1 MKYICEGCNIKVL
14 EDEALLNDFTCPKCD
29 EVYEK
34 ESEDEEI
41 IGNICDTEKNLKKIC
56 PKCKGGKMRTRKY
69 CSLCWKEIRQ
79 ERKKEGRE
87 RKEDEDALKITIDD
101 VEIK

>member
-34 ESEDEEI
+34 ESEDEELM
-41 IGNICDTEKNLKKIC
+41 EKK
-56 PKCKGGKMRTRKY
+56 
-69 CSLCWKEIRQ
+69 
-79 ERKKEGRE
+79 
-87 RKEDEDALKITIDD
+87 RKEE
-101 VEIK
+101 EE